1 MKALK
6 LALAISLA
14 LNVALAWAVWRTPT
28 PATTPPAASFSLVE
42 PDTTPPS
49 QLPEA
54 EDLLSPTR
62 TPQWAAPGAERSWG
76 FGTDLSP
83 ASETSPLRP
92 VLFTPEPAVS
102 QPYAAPL
109 PPNPH
114 AVPLWERRVPFRE
127 GQLERGLY
135 PNLKIEDPPTRD

>member
-14 LNVALAWAVWRTPT
+14 LNVALAWSLWRTP
-28 PATTPPAASFSLVE
+28 PPTTAPPSPSLSLVE
-42 PDTTPPS
+42 PDTTTPP

-54 EDLLSPTR
+54 ENLLAPIPSPPWL
-62 TPQWAAPGAERSWG
+62 TPGEERSWS

-83 ASETSPLRP
+83 APAGSLLRP
-92 VLFTPEPAVS
+92 VQFTPEPAAS

-114 AVPLWERRVPFRE
+114 AVPLWERRVPYRE

-135 PNLKIEDPPTRD
+135 PNLKMEDPPTRD

>member
-14 LNVALAWAVWRTPT
+14 LNVALAWTLWRSPT
-28 PATTPPAASFSLVE
+28 PVASPPPASLSLVE
-42 PDTTPPS
+42 PDTPPPP

-54 EDLLSPTR
+54 EDLLSPIPSPSWPET
-62 TPQWAAPGAERSWG
+62 GAGRPWG

-83 ASETSPLRP
+83 ASTGLPLRP
-92 VLFTPEPAVS
+92 LQFTPEPAVS

-109 PPNPH
+109 PSNPH

-135 PNLKIEDPPTRD
+135 PNLKMEDPPARD

>member
-14 LNVALAWAVWRTPT
+14 LNVALAWSLWRTP
-28 PATTPPAASFSLVE
+28 PSATAPPPASLSLVE
-42 PDTTPPS
+42 PDTTPPP

-54 EDLLSPTR
+54 VDLL
-62 TPQWAAPGAERSWG
+62 APPPNPPWLNLGPGRSWS
-76 FGTDLSP
+76 FGTDLSAAP
-83 ASETSPLRP
+83 AASVLRP
-92 VLFTPEPAVS
+92 VQFTPEAAGNL
-102 QPYAAPL
+102 PYAAPL

-114 AVPLWERRVPFRE
+114 AVPLWEHRVPYRE

-135 PNLKIEDPPTRD
+135 RHLKVEDPPARD